1 MLKVTVEGNR
11 VRIGERFSVSFQRT
25 LRIPEDGKT
34 YPLPL
39 GLGAFPIHCVSD
51 YPGCPSTWRQ
61 DGLFIP
67 MYQRE
72 ALWLGFDG
80 VGWKPNAVKIAI
92 GKINA
97 ISARRWDEKLQR
109 DPQDY
114 IICPNQPWLDG
125 INAGDGFIRQFVAM
139 PLGFGYTVEAQV
151 TGVESEGGIQILV
164 YEPKPG
170 KFSEQPPPPSNL
182 GPERMSSPIGGAMEM
197 GLGAGGKIKQ
207 KIYPDPYGFDTWD
220 PDNYGFV
227 FVYIV
232 NSEQYRE
239 LTGLEPPSTSIS
251 AQTYTQ
257 YGLPWFDLYDQ
268 EKADLAASEQLAKVE
283 SIREIEAARGI
294 AAQEDDVSVDVAESD
309 IKKLHH

>member
-1 MLKVTVEGNR
+1 
-11 VRIGERFSVSFQRT
+11 
-25 LRIPEDGKT
+25 
-34 YPLPL
+34 
-39 GLGAFPIHCVSD
+39 
-51 YPGCPSTWRQ
+51 
-61 DGLFIP
+61 

-80 VGWKPNAVKIAI
+80 AGWKPNAVKIAV

-97 ISARRWDEKLQR
+97 ISAGEWNELLHR

-139 PLGFGYTVEAQV
+139 PLGNGNTVEAQV

-170 KFSEQPPPPSNL
+170 KFPEQPPPPSDL
-182 GPERMSSPIGGAMEM
+182 GPQIMSAPMGGFEM

-207 KIYPDPYGFDTWD
+207 KIYPDPYGLDTWD
-220 PDNYGFV
+220 ADNYGFV

-232 NSEQYRE
+232 NSQQYRE
-239 LTGLEPPSTSIS
+239 LTGLEPPSTPIS

-257 YGLPWFDLYDQ
+257 YGLPWFDLYDE
-268 EKADLAASEQLAKVE
+268 EKADLAASEQLAKVK
-283 SIREIEAARGI
+283 SIQEQEAARGI
-294 AAQEDDVSVDVAESD
+294 AAQENDVSVDVAESD